1 MRLSWEQL
9 WRDISSF
16 TFENESDRIFWTLE
30 KNKRFSV
37 KSVYNA
43 MTRSDAGSHHKMI
56 WKGKVPTKIKIF
68 MWLMA
73 NNAVLTKDNL
83 IKRNGKEIPNAISV
97 NVMRTYL
104 ISSFNVL

>member
-1 MRLSWEQL
+1 
-9 WRDISSF
+9 
-16 TFENESDRIFWTLE
+16 
-30 KNKRFSV
+30 
-37 KSVYNA
+37 

-56 WKGKVPTKIKIF
+56 WKGKVPAKIKIF

-73 NNAVLTKDNL
+73 NNAILTKDNL

-97 NVMRTYL
+97 NVMRTSL